1 MKSILFQISSTILFL
16 FLTLTTEAQ
25 QYDCAGSAGQSYLVT
40 AGSGLSM
47 REMPNLKSIKVMA
60 VPYGKEVVV
69 CPEYPGEVEV
79 IEGIE
84 GRWLKTYY
92 RGKSGFMFSGFM
104 QEQASIDVIL
114 PDEQIVEHYELS
126 RQYYGLYLN
135 EQDASLGDQK
145 FQIKAC
151 DFKVE
156 TVSLPDV
163 PTYEYAQLQEGDQP
177 EFLISGL
184 EPGVQENII
193 GQSFK
198 DKFLYPGESV
208 SLTLGAAHFHIYAK
222 GRIVEN
228 TDGEDINPIAMIKN
242 YELHVRRTTHDGDR
256 EDQIIYKMD
265 IPGWYADGYEGGIFL
280 HWIGDIDADGE
291 LDVLLSNSATYTC
304 KEIVFFLSS
313 KAERGHFFKQVAKYQ
328 ECDGC

>member
-1 MKSILFQISSTILFL
+1 MKSIILQINSLILCL
-16 FLTLTTEAQ
+16 LMTLNAQAQ
-25 QYDCAGSAGQSYLVT
+25 QYDCSGSAGQSYLVT

-47 REMPNLKSIKVMA
+47 RAMPSLKSIKVMA

-69 CPEYPGEVEV
+69 CPEYPGEIDV

-84 GRWLKTYY
+84 GKWLKTYY
-92 RGKSGFMFSGFM
+92 QGNAGFMFSGFM
-104 QEQASIDVIL
+104 EELPSIDVIL
-114 PDEQIVEHYELS
+114 PDEQFVEHYELN
-126 RQYYGLYLN
+126 RTYYGLYLQN
-135 EQDASLGDQK
+135 QDASTGDQK
-145 FQIKAC
+145 FQVKTC
-151 DFKVE
+151 DFKVK
-156 TVSLPDV
+156 TVALPNV
-163 PTYEYAQLQEGDQP
+163 PTYDYAQLQEGDQP

-184 EPGVQENII
+184 DSGNVENIK

-222 GRIVEN
+222 GRILEN
-228 TDGEDINPIAMIKN
+228 TEGEDINPIAMIKN
-242 YELHVRRTTHDGDR
+242 YELHVRRTTHDGER

-291 LDVLLSNSATYTC
+291 LDLLLSNSATYTC

-313 KAERGHFFKQVAKYQ
+313 KAEPGHFFKQVAKYQ